1 MSTTQLRQRSNQS
14 SPSMNNNMEGST
26 STTRRRRDVPEAG
39 TGLNAK
45 QMIDSAPQQHG
56 AVLKLHIPIFYS
68 ILPQFLK
75 NIILSFKFFSFLA
88 PSWKQ
93 RYLILCGS
101 YLYKFK
107 DEKSEVPKGEP
118 FDVETLAVSTSDNE
132 MLGEFSSVPSNFTS
146 VFSVSTLRRK
156 HYYAVADTEEA
167 MMWIRSLQQARQE
180 TITRNMGHASNVPY
194 PKSWSYFDSLG
205 KGLIK
210 SKERVKEKLQDYR
223 MREMEM
229 TNFAEAGPL
238 PGAYHG

>member
-1 MSTTQLRQRSNQS
+1 MGNEYDASSRSKHS
-14 SPSMNNNMEGST
+14 REP
-26 STTRRRRDVPEAG
+26 G

-56 AVLKLHIPIFYS
+56 SVLKLHIPIFYS
-68 ILPQFLK
+68 ILPQFIK
-75 NIILSFKFFSFLA
+75 NIILSFSFLSSWLG

-107 DEKSEVPKGEP
+107 DETSPVPKGAP
-118 FDVETLAVSTSDNE
+118 FDVETLSASSTNSTDGSE
-132 MLGEFSSVPSNFTS
+132 EVRLAEFGNIPPGYTSIFT
-146 VFSVSTLRRK
+146 VSTLRRK
-156 HYYAVADTEEA
+156 HYYAVSDNEEA

-180 TITRNMGHASNVPY
+180 TITRNMGHSASMPY

-205 KGLIK
+205 KGLVK
-210 SKERVKEKLQDYR
+210 SKERVKERLEDYR

-238 PGAYHG
+238 PGSYHG